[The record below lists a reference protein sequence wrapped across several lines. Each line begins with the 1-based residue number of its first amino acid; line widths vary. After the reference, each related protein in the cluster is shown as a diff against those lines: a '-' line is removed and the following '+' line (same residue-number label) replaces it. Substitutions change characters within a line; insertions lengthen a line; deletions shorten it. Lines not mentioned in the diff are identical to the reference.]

1 MPLTIKKQRFADA
14 VMAGEPNMSA
24 AIIAGYSAATAS
36 PAACR
41 LAKDPDVLA
50 YIARMNGAQQAAP
63 ASVDAR
69 AKAHGKQAIAVKE
82 EQQQAA
88 PPLTYADTS
97 NDPKA
102 FLLSVM
108 NDKLMEWRQRI
119 EAAKTLMP
127 FTHMKLGEGGK
138 KEQKT
143 AAAERAAGG
152 KFSVVPIRPKQT
164 G

>member
-36 PAACR
+36 QAACR

-50 YIARMNGAQQAAP
+50 HIARMNGVPAPVVAAP
-63 ASVDAR
+63 VVV
-69 AKAHGKQAIAVKE
+69 KATEPVVKE
-82 EQQQAA
+82 GRQQESL
-88 PPLTYADTS
+88 PLTYADTS
-97 NDPKA
+97 TDPKA

-108 NDKLMEWRQRI
+108 NDELLEWRQRI

-127 FTHMKLGEGGK
+127 FTHMKRGEGGK
-138 KEQKT
+138 KDEKEN
-143 AAAERAAGG
+143 AAKRAAGG

>member
-24 AIIAGYSAATAS
+24 AIIAGYSPATAS
-36 PAACR
+36 QAACR

-50 YIARMNGAQQAAP
+50 HIARMNGAPTPVVAAP
-63 ASVDAR
+63 VV
-69 AKAHGKQAIAVKE
+69 AKASEPLAKDDKQHE
-82 EQQQAA
+82 L

-108 NDKLMEWRQRI
+108 NDELLEWRQRI

-143 AAAERAAGG
+143 AAAVKAAGG